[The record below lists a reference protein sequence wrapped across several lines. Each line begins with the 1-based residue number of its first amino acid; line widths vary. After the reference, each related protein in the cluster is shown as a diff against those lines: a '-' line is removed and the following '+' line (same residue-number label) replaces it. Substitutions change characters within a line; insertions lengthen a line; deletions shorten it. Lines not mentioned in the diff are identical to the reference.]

1 MAEKYGYM
9 KKYNLLLKKKAFL
22 VIIAI
27 KKMEGQTFI
36 IHFKRKCPQRQI
48 TECLGVKLKGFA
60 LLKHSKR

>member
-1 MAEKYGYM
+1 
-9 KKYNLLLKKKAFL
+9 

-60 LLKHSKR
+60 LLKRSKRYLEF

>member
-48 TECLGVKLKGFA
+48 TGVKLKGFA